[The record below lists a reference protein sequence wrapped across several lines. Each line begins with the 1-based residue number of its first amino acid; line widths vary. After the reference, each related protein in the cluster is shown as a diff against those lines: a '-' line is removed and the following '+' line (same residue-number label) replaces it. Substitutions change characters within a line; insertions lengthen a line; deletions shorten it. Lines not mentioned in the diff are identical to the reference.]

1 MKNTLIPELQGLMN
15 RMLLL
20 KKSGQKGFLVNKFR
34 STLVAL
40 VALLSLIGPSFLAG
54 PLTNVASGVQARSI
68 HSSYVTG
75 KAAGSMAVKRN
86 GPCPTGGGSDC

>member
-1 MKNTLIPELQGLMN
+1 
-15 RMLLL
+15 MLLL

-34 STLVAL
+34 SIFVAVAL
-40 VALLSLIGPSFLAG
+40 VLGMFGPSFLAG